1 MIPSFLELQA
11 QISELDKSIQELTS
25 AVYVIHN
32 HDDVFEFVS
41 YYDKE
46 TQSMEFTMLCGNIEV
61 KMFDSI
67 PTSVL
72 LAYSDFIRLV
82 QSYQRGD
89 TSFPF
94 TTAPK
99 VETDPD
105 PEIPLSKL
113 EVPE

>member
-1 MIPSFLELQA
+1 
-11 QISELDKSIQELTS
+11 
-25 AVYVIHN
+25 VIHN

-46 TQSMEFTMLCGNIEV
+46 NHSMEFTMLCSNIEV

-82 QSYQRGD
+82 QAYERGD
-89 TSFPF
+89 TPFPF
-94 TTAPK
+94 TVPPEVPTK
-99 VETDPD
+99 VEV
-105 PEIPLSKL
+105 PLSNL